1 MKEIKVYIDEL
12 PKSCV
17 GCPCCS
23 CDLKPEF
30 IKIGDIMYCNLLK
43 QKFRFKEERKKLKD
57 CPLQSLKTHDR
68 ELVKEVCEKIRT
80 MAHKIGKLVFCEH
93 CYTTNSARTIDENLL
108 NEILGQIESEF
119 KQKEFEK

>member
-1 MKEIKVYIDEL
+1 MKETKVYVDEL

-68 ELVKEVCEKIRT
+68 ELVRQVCEKIEDWCNKNFNWVGDGT
-80 MAHKIGKLVFCEH
+80 GYDGQDYNEMIGSNNTINKLRGF
-93 CYTTNSARTIDENLL
+93 L
-108 NEILGQIESEF
+108 NQI
-119 KQKEFEK
+119 QKEYEK